1 MFIRKLN
8 CNSVIIIF
16 LVLVSI
22 WLAFYQH
29 IDVISQSN
37 YCLGV
42 MLVVFLNVGI
52 KLNRICTLFPV
63 SLICSLCSWYCLE
76 TLVLGRAALFFA
88 LSVVSLTLLPRLNQQ
103 LTFFGF
109 MNCMYIVLY
118 YFNLFTC
125 AISLHLLPFNEF
137 R

>member
-8 CNSVIIIF
+8 CNSVIMIL

-63 SLICSLCSWYCLE
+63 SLICSLCSWYYLE

-88 LSVVSLTLLPRLNQQ
+88 LSVVSLTLLPRLN
-103 LTFFGF
+103 
-109 MNCMYIVLY
+109 
-118 YFNLFTC
+118 
-125 AISLHLLPFNEF
+125 
-137 R
+137 

>member
-8 CNSVIIIF
+8 CNSVIMIL

-88 LSVVSLTLLPRLNQQ
+88 LSVVSLTLLPRLN
-103 LTFFGF
+103 
-109 MNCMYIVLY
+109 
-118 YFNLFTC
+118 
-125 AISLHLLPFNEF
+125 
-137 R
+137 